1 MKLINL
7 TEEDSLLSQYMSEL
21 RNIDVQGDR
30 MRFRT
35 NVKRI
40 GGIMAYEISK
50 SLTFEKSDITTP
62 LGVSSCSILNENVV
76 LGTILRAGLPFH
88 DGFLQF
94 FDGAENAFVSAYR
107 KHTSDHDFEVHIEYI
122 ASPPLDGKT
131 LIIVDPMLATGISME
146 LALEALYTKGKPARI
161 IVASVI
167 ASQQAIDHMNNILP
181 EDSVVMVGDIDPDLN
196 DHSYIVPG
204 LGDAGDLLYGEK

>member
-7 TEEDSLLSQYMSEL
+7 TDQDSLLSQYMSEL

-30 MRFRT
+30 LRFRA

-40 GGIMAYEISK
+40 GAIMAYELSK
-50 SLTFEKSDITTP
+50 GLTFEKSDITTP
-62 LGVSSCSILNENVV
+62 LGVSPCSTLNENIV

-88 DGFLQF
+88 DGFLQY
-94 FDGAENAFVSAYR
+94 FDNADNAFVSAYR

-122 ASPPLDGKT
+122 ASPSLEGKT

-146 LALEALYTKGKPARI
+146 LALEALYTKGKPAKI

-167 ASQQAIDHMNNILP
+167 ASQQAIDHMCAVLP
-181 EDSVVMVGDIDPDLN
+181 EGSVVMVGDIDAELN